1 MPDRIPFM
9 KLYRFDPAAG
19 MAIDAYGSS
28 FLLAPL
34 ARSDGTTLLAA
45 WGGTRASCTTRSPA
59 PR

>member
-1 MPDRIPFM
+1 M

-45 WGGTRASCTTRSPA
+45 CFHLD